1 MQWNTNEAKALKR
14 DSTAWTKKQ
23 KNTIAFTNMLVEAQ
37 KKERTK
43 SMDSKHGSDGNSGIF
58 LVCDENKRKA
68 VNLINHVKKGHGKMG
83 NIN

>member
-1 MQWNTNEAKALKR
+1 
-14 DSTAWTKKQ
+14 
-23 KNTIAFTNMLVEAQ
+23 MLVEAP

-43 SMDSKHGSDGNSGIF
+43 RIDSKHGSDGNSGIF

-68 VNLINHVKKGHGKMG
+68 ANLKTHVKKGHGKMG

>member
-23 KNTIAFTNMLVEAQ
+23 KNTIAVTNMLVEAP

-43 SMDSKHGSDGNSGIF
+43 RIDSKHGSDGNSGIF

-68 VNLINHVKKGHGKMG
+68 ANLKTHVKKEHGKMG